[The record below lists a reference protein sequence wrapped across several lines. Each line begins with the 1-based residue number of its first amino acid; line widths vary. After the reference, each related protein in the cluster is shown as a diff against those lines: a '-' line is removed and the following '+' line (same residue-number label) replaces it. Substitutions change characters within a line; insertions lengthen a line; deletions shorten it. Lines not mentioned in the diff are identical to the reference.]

1 MSLSLRDVIDKAIE
15 LGADTVHVEI
25 DLVDPD
31 GFRYAISKGFG
42 VRTPSMVRTPS
53 IMTSV
58 PFIVFEK
65 IK

>member
-1 MSLSLRDVIDKAIE
+1 MSLSLRDIIDKAIE
-15 LGADTVHVEI
+15 LGVDNIHVKL
-25 DLVDPD
+25 DLIDPD

-42 VRTPSMVRTPS
+42 VRTPSIRTS
-53 IMTSV
+53 D